1 MILLYLGALVGMFVA
16 AAGVVY
22 AAFPSE
28 SAVFELRTRTEGRAE
43 AAMIQS
49 PLFKLLWPLL
59 AAIAPYTRRLGSP
72 AYREAKAWE
81 LPLSGMPRVM
91 TVDHL
96 LAFKVVLAVCLPL
109 MGAGMSEMLRNPVLL
124 IGLGILGYFLPDRMV
139 TEQRRARE
147 QRVLRS
153 MPSAVDM
160 LTLAVEAGMDFLS
173 GLQRVEW
180 WLHRVEPDAVEAP
193 VRIDPLRQ
201 EITTIVNDIRL
212 GDTRIGALKGFANR
226 INIPEIVS
234 FVGVLVQAE
243 RLGAPIGSVLRSQ
256 ADRMRTERFQRAERE
271 GAKASQKLL
280 LPLAVFIFPAVLL
293 VILGPVALSFI
304 YGGSAF

>member
-28 SAVFELRTRTEGRAE
+28 SAVFKLRTRTEGRAE
-43 AAMIQS
+43 AATIQS

-96 LAFKVVLAVCLPL
+96 LAFNVVLAVCLPL
-109 MGAGMSEMLRNPVLL
+109 MGAGMSEMLLNPVLL

-173 GLQRVEW
+173 GLQRV
-180 WLHRVEPDAVEAP
+180 VDKGAQG
-193 VRIDPLRQ
+193 PLRQ

-304 YGGSAF
+304 YGWSAF